1 MFINQVYKAL
11 IILSLL
17 CLILAYP
24 YLGDKLLSSNPVQTN
39 FQKNHEWIQN
49 SYWFEGKAEINF
61 YKASISKYGTPR
73 QADEVVHI
81 LVTEKHKPDLLV
93 KADNWREEGL
103 VDMLKFNY
111 VRRFQTGIYSYREM
125 MSVFF
130 EQEKLQLAKM
140 TFGSQ
145 EWCGQTFK
153 ELVNFQGISSYHFNT
168 YWDGQGRDSYDVSFP
183 QDIFLYDA
191 LPVQLRMLTLVNGE
205 PFEIPLLPSQ
215 ISSRVQKPT
224 FSIATVNLINSEEIR
239 VPAGSF
245 LCNIVEVSH
254 SGGTDLFWF
263 ESDFPQRMIKWNTF
277 NQDSYELLDS
287 KNLAYWELNKP
298 GGEEY
303 LPGR

>member
-1 MFINQVYKAL
+1 MR
-11 IILSLL
+11 
-17 CLILAYP
+17 
-24 YLGDKLLSSNPVQTN
+24 
-39 FQKNHEWIQN
+39 N

-81 LVTEKHKPDLLV
+81 LVTEKHKPELLV
-93 KADNWREEGL
+93 KADNWREKGL

-111 VRRFQTGIYSYREM
+111 VRKLQTGIYSYREM
-125 MSVFF
+125 MSIFF
-130 EQEKLQLAKM
+130 EQEKMQLAKM

-153 ELVNFQGISSYHFNT
+153 ELVNFQGKNSYHFNT

-183 QDIFLYDA
+183 QEIFLYDA
-191 LPVQLRMLTLVNGE
+191 LPVHLRMLNIVKGETL
-205 PFEIPLLPSQ
+205 EIPLLPSQ
-215 ISSRVQKPT
+215 ISSQVQKPKLST
-224 FSIATVNLINSEEIR
+224 ATVNVIYSKGIS

-245 LCNIVEVSH
+245 SCDVIEVTH
-254 SGGTDLFWF
+254 PGGTDQLWF
-263 ESDFPQRMIKWNTF
+263 ESDFPRRMIRWNTF
-277 NQDSYELLDS
+277 NKDTYELLDS

-298 GGEEY
+298 GDEKY